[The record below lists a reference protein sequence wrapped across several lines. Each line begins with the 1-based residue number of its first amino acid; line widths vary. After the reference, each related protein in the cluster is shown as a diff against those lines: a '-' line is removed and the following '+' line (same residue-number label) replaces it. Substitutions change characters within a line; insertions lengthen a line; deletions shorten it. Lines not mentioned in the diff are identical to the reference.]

1 MAVRIS
7 LSEVIDAIQSQNSE
21 SEAYLNPETGE
32 IVVVSEEER
41 ALVEEERRE
50 DGMADWQRE
59 ALLKVRE
66 ALTNDKFLLLPGQ
79 FDVHEWAVM
88 ERFAQEQ
95 SKGAQTVLLGAIH
108 GSGAFRMFRGA
119 VERLGLLEAW
129 YRYRDQ
135 AIKQI
140 ACDWLEEHKLE
151 YK

>member
-1 MAVRIS
+1 
-7 LSEVIDAIQSQNSE
+7 
-21 SEAYLNPETGE
+21 ETGE

-50 DGMADWQRE
+50 DGIADWQRE

-66 ALTNDKFLLLPGQ
+66 ALTNEKFLLLPGR
-79 FDVHEWAVM
+79 FEVHEWAVM
-88 ERFAQEQ
+88 ERFEQEQ
-95 SKGAQTVLLGAIH
+95 SEEVRTALVRAAQ
-108 GSGAFRMFRGA
+108 GSGPFSKFRGA